1 MEQFECQ
8 SWVYSLCI
16 LEVVVIL
23 FFSRKYHNSM
33 RKIIS
38 HQENVITLF
47 LIQELYQNERKKMKF
62 KIKDEDLVTRDLA
75 EAIKRLPLEMR
86 LASLEPE
93 EMLKALKPE
102 DRLKGLKKEEL
113 KKLKEI
119 LDKLNL
125 N

>member
-1 MEQFECQ
+1 MG
-8 SWVYSLCI
+8 
-16 LEVVVIL
+16 
-23 FFSRKYHNSM
+23 
-33 RKIIS
+33 KIIS

-47 LIQELYQNERKKMKF
+47 LIQELYQKERKKMKF